1 MKGNQPR
8 FFSNSTISQAIAR
21 VVADNNLGF
30 SDETKSTQS
39 SWRSL
44 AQTSE
49 TDWEAILALAD
60 RIGAHVVTQRGVV
73 RLIDYNDIGF
83 RQLPSHF
90 LQLRSQLP
98 IQDDSDSSQGS
109 IFSFQPVSLSTID
122 PTYRTPAMSYLEG
135 GQAVYV
141 PATGRIGPIP
151 QRFATDM
158 PARSMNEATDLQQGF
173 YYPQW
178 NQVADITS
186 AGDATIEPATILQV
200 NTGNRLAESSVPE
213 YDGLW
218 YVKTVQHSVGANRF
232 TTTMTLGRPAFRASN
247 WYSEIPFW
255 IGSSK
260 GLPTLIP
267 AGDGTW
273 ISTWR

>member
-1 MKGNQPR
+1 
-8 FFSNSTISQAIAR
+8 
-21 VVADNNLGF
+21 
-30 SDETKSTQS
+30 
-39 SWRSL
+39 
-44 AQTSE
+44 
-49 TDWEAILALAD
+49 
-60 RIGAHVVTQRGVV
+60 
-73 RLIDYNDIGF
+73 
-83 RQLPSHF
+83 
-90 LQLRSQLP
+90 
-98 IQDDSDSSQGS
+98 
-109 IFSFQPVSLSTID
+109 
-122 PTYRTPAMSYLEG
+122 MSYLEG